1 MTASDIHVILER
13 LSRIEAKLDTQGE
26 ALTEIQKEVKRT
38 NGRVTA
44 LETREREDRARL
56 DERAHIERE
65 HSEEFRNWIR
75 PIVVGIL
82 VLAIG
87 AALVAG
93 LDLNSL

>member
-13 LSRIEAKLDTQGE
+13 LSRIEAKLDTQAE

-56 DERAHIERE
+56 DERATMERE